1 MILEVYDISLRN
13 RGLWTARTGAG
24 FSRRTVALEQAGKG
38 ENCEKEE
45 EVVRNCK
52 GPQP

>member
-1 MILEVYDISLRN
+1 MACGQPALEQASPE
-13 RGLWTARTGAG
+13 GLWHVER
-24 FSRRTVALEQAGKG
+24 EQAGKG

-52 GPQP
+52 GP